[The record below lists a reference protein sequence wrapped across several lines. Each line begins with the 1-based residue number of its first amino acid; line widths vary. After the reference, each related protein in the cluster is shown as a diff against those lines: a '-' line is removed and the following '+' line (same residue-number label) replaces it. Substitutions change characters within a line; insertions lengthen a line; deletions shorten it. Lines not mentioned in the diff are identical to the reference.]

1 MEFVQ
6 IPAGKFLMGDSTHQ
20 GFVEDYEGPAVEKEV
35 HAFEMAKT
43 PVTNT
48 EFLEF
53 VQTTGYHTL
62 SESFWVSY
70 VFHFLLPEE

>member
-35 HAFEMAKT
+35 HAFEKQS
-43 PVTNT
+43 P
-48 EFLEF
+48 
-53 VQTTGYHTL
+53 
-62 SESFWVSY
+62 
-70 VFHFLLPEE
+70 HFENIDEI